1 MAIKSD
7 ISIEAFG
14 TVVVLNGMYVRVSSV
29 IGTKSLVRF
38 VVDVSHDMASPS
50 VHRMEYSFV
59 PDMDGGNF
67 IRQAYVHLKSLPEF
81 SAAIDC

>member
-1 MAIKSD
+1 MALKSD

-14 TVVVLNGMYVRVSSV
+14 TTVVLNGMYVRVSSV
-29 IGTKSLVRF
+29 IGTKSLIRYG
-38 VVDVSHDMASPS
+38 VDVSHDMASPS

-67 IRQAYVHLKSLPEF
+67 IRQAYMHLKSLPEF
-81 SAAIDC
+81 AGAIDC